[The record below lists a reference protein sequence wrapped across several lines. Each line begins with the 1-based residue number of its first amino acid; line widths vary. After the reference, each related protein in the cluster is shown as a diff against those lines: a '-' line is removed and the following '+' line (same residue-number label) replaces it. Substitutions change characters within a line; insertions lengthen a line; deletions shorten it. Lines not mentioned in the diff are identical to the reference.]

1 MTAQAVGEGLLAR
14 DHMVLQHSEVKQ
26 PARDFITLAHVG
38 RMLSRRRDRSVPGN
52 LWKIRL
58 RARTGVDI
66 DARIRGRCRRL
77 RAGSCQPRCDQSR
90 ERTIAERVRETP
102 GWLRMMPR
110 TFSK

>member
-14 DHMVLQHSEVKQ
+14 DHMVLQHSKMKQ

-38 RMLSRRRDRSVPGN
+38 RMLSRHRDRSVPRN

-58 RARTGVDI
+58 RAEQVWISTPGLVGQVLAAY
-66 DARIRGRCRRL
+66 AR
-77 RAGSCQPRCDQSR
+77 QNPPRCDQSR
-90 ERTIAERVRETP
+90 ERTIADRVRETP